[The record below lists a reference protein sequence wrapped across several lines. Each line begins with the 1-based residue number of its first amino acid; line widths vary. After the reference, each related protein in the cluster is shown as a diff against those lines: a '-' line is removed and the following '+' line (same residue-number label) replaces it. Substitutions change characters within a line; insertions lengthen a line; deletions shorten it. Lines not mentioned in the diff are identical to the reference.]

1 MDDLSL
7 SHIQEEHGG
16 LFPHYASNFVL
27 LLFHIPW
34 LICKAVICW
43 WLTGTHILL
52 VKELIINITRSVLL
66 SYVLQRV

>member
-34 LICKAVICW
+34 LISKAVICW
-43 WLTGTHILL
+43 WLTGTHTFGEGIDH
-52 VKELIINITRSVLL
+52 
-66 SYVLQRV
+66 